1 MALYKN
7 ITTSTQVKVGI
18 SKLKSLFVSAASATP
33 TIAIYNEAQGGTTN
47 VVISTFTPVA
57 GTPYSFTGGDELG
70 VSMDKG
76 IYVVISGTVDLTIF
90 YE

>member
-7 ITTSTQVKVGI
+7 ITASDQVKVGI
-18 SKLKSLFVSAASATP
+18 SKLKALFVSAASSVP
-33 TIAIYNEAQGGTTN
+33 TIAIYNEAQGGTAN

-57 GTPYSFTGGDELG
+57 GTAYSFTGGDELG
-70 VSMDKG
+70 VSLDKG
-76 IYVVISGTVDLTIF
+76 IYVVIGGTVNATIF